1 LYLAAAHFSRHCPA
15 LVRRQFPLGR
25 LRGLRGTAKMGCG
38 EIKSAVIHKKG
49 PMPIEFRLTPGTID
63 SILELAHNLYFMR
76 KIGISLLAAGTLA
89 LPALASA
96 ATILNTLALANTVL
110 NAMIGLF
117 ITLAIVIFFWGLI
130 RYLTAVGEEK
140 SAGLQIMF
148 YGVLAIFVMV
158 SIWGIIR
165 LLQSTFSVTST
176 SPVIPQGIQIN
187 TNTTSL

>member
-1 LYLAAAHFSRHCPA
+1 MKNIWISLAAA
-15 LVRRQFPLGR
+15 
-25 LRGLRGTAKMGCG
+25 
-38 EIKSAVIHKKG
+38 
-49 PMPIEFRLTPGTID
+49 GTI
-63 SILELAHNLYFMR
+63 
-76 KIGISLLAAGTLA
+76 A

-96 ATILNTLALANTVL
+96 ATLLNTLALVNTFL
-110 NAMIGLF
+110 NALVGLF
-117 ITLAIVIFFWGLI
+117 ITLAIVVFFWGLI
-130 RYLTAVGEEK
+130 KYLMAVGDEK

-187 TNTTSL
+187 TTGTY